1 MINKELEFQLKHWIE
16 SWKRYGPR
24 VWLWLADCFKI
35 HNMQSL
41 SFTLFEVT
49 NYDTHHCYRCVFS
62 ALKAPISEEEERKR
76 PFCCVAMNNLPQF
89 ADFPVDGVAKYSIIV
104 DGLTGRVI
112 ILKVRVRSILEF
124 AFVNFLML
132 LVWIFHMH
140 FTVLKSDVIY
150 ISPYSSY
157 QVFYVILYLYLR
169 QPLDQGWRSEG
180 LSAFVTYEI
189 HFCTDQAKTHREVR
203 FWFDLSYD
211 ATRVHRQMLRIT
223 FCCFLF
229 VFCWK
234 VLPWDLNCLQNGR
247 TRNMC
252 HLMYGVLWHRHYMRT

>member
-157 QVFYVILYLYLR
+157 QVFYVILYLYTYGNPSIRVDGPKASQRSLPTR
-169 QPLDQGWRSEG
+169 FISALIRLKLTAKLD
-180 LSAFVTYEI
+180 
-189 HFCTDQAKTHREVR
+189 
-203 FWFDLSYD
+203 FDLIFHMMPREF
-211 ATRVHRQMLRIT
+211 TGK
-223 FCCFLF
+223 
-229 VFCWK
+229 CWE
-234 VLPWDLNCLQNGR
+234 
-247 TRNMC
+247 
-252 HLMYGVLWHRHYMRT
+252 